1 MDKNEVF
8 EFISQQ
14 KTAFIASVNEQG
26 YPIVR
31 AMLAPRKIE
40 NNQIYF
46 STNTSSKKIKQYLN
60 NDKAC
65 VYFYK
70 RGKFKYQG
78 VCIIGEMEVCT
89 DQPTKDMI
97 WDSVLRSVCS
107 QALPFS
113 GTYPDTSRL
122 PPADSELDDSK
133 TNIFLFRLFGCILPA
148 PHGSCCYPP
157 VSDVCS
163 KGNCPSLLYV
173 HGTEKGSS

>member
-97 WDSVLRSVCS
+97 WRIGDKLFYKQGVADPDYCVLKFTCRIAEYYCDLKVE
-107 QALPFS
+107 
-113 GTYPDTSRL
+113 TV
-122 PPADSELDDSK
+122 EL
-133 TNIFLFRLFGCILPA
+133 
-148 PHGSCCYPP
+148 
-157 VSDVCS
+157 
-163 KGNCPSLLYV
+163 
-173 HGTEKGSS
+173 